1 MRASKESKA
10 LLNGFKYTLAT
21 MQELL
26 NVMRQQGPAQLKQF
40 LSFVHYM
47 SRFKNEIL
55 LAQPSTQDT
64 QTAPLDLPDG
74 IEIFVAAVSGMLLQD
89 VIDLWGVVRNLIWEM
104 EVLDDKAVSRSFW
117 QHRIDMG
124 LREFVQLLV
133 ISGRFQCNVNLASLC
148 NIYPPSHMCKN
159 PNCTRSVKGQT
170 LQAVKQRIGVLY
182 TLDRPVPIYSAFLTC
197 QGEFSIKV

>member
-1 MRASKESKA
+1 VQASNLRLPDA
-10 LLNGFKYTLAT
+10 FKYTLTT

-26 NVMRQQGPAQLKQF
+26 NLMRQHGPAQLKQF
-40 LSFVHYM
+40 LSFIHYA
-47 SRFKNEIL
+47 SRLKNEIL

-74 IEIFVAAVSGMLLQD
+74 IEIFLAAVCDMLLQD

-117 QHRIDMG
+117 QHGIDMG

-133 ISGRFQCNVNLASLC
+133 VISGRFQCNANLASPR

-159 PNCTRSVKGQT
+159 PNCTRSVKGQK
-170 LQAVKQRIGVLY
+170 LQAVKQCMGVLY
-182 TLDRPVPIYSAFLTC
+182 TLDGPVPIYSAFLTC